1 MSFIDHFASIPYR
14 IFGIFLILISILLSI
29 PVFVVPTLLVM
40 VIDRQI
46 FKSEYNIT
54 KRVIDELT
62 FEELLIKLKSINWFT
77 YAGGFFIEK
86 ICKGLCMV
94 LGGIYYYEAWEYL
107 LRIK

>member
-14 IFGIFLILISILLSI
+14 IGGIILILISISLSI
-29 PVFVVPTLLVM
+29 PVFVIPICLIILT
-40 VIDRQI
+40 DKQT
-46 FKSEYNIT
+46 FKSEYSIT
-54 KRVIDELT
+54 RKVMDSLT
-62 FEELLIKLKSINWFT
+62 FEESLIEFKSINWFT